1 MKINKIINLVNII
14 SKLSSK
20 DGCPWDKE
28 LDLKSL
34 SKLTLEECYELIDSI
49 EENDPT
55 KIVDELS
62 DLLTHLLFYVN
73 IGESNKMFDI
83 DDVIDNAHKKLISR
97 HPHVFDKENF
107 GILGSAE
114 EVKDNWDSIKY
125 KEVSESL
132 LDNFDFFAPSS
143 ILATRII
150 KKLIAKKIILE
161 DKPLDINFDIFKF
174 YYLLIQNEKDPESL
188 LRKKLVKIK
197 KKIILEEKRLGTN
210 LENFDKEKIIN
221 ILFEY

>member
-1 MKINKIINLVNII
+1 L
-14 SKLSSK
+14 
-20 DGCPWDKE
+20 
-28 LDLKSL
+28 
-34 SKLTLEECYELIDSI
+34 
-49 EENDPT
+49 
-55 KIVDELS
+55 
-62 DLLTHLLFYVN
+62 
-73 IGESNKMFDI
+73 
-83 DDVIDNAHKKLISR
+83 
-97 HPHVFDKENF
+97 
-107 GILGSAE
+107 
-114 EVKDNWDSIKY
+114 
-125 KEVSESL
+125 
-132 LDNFDFFAPSS
+132 
-143 ILATRII
+143 II

>member
-1 MKINKIINLVNII
+1 
-14 SKLSSK
+14 
-20 DGCPWDKE
+20 
-28 LDLKSL
+28 
-34 SKLTLEECYELIDSI
+34 
-49 EENDPT
+49 
-55 KIVDELS
+55 
-62 DLLTHLLFYVN
+62 
-73 IGESNKMFDI
+73 
-83 DDVIDNAHKKLISR
+83 
-97 HPHVFDKENF
+97 
-107 GILGSAE
+107 
-114 EVKDNWDSIKY
+114 
-125 KEVSESL
+125 L